1 MGGVVVLCYAYHY
14 PDEVNQPVLFASAG
28 LALNQGT
35 SLPLL
40 AYDGIVKNYYLQYL
54 GFRSVYWLDAYK
66 ATECFNPMHC
76 FTSLIFASTEAC
88 VF

>member
-1 MGGVVVLCYAYHY
+1 MCGAVVLCYAYHY
-14 PDEVNQPVLFASAG
+14 PDEANQPVLFASTS

-54 GFRSVYWLDAYK
+54 DFRSVYCLDAYK
-66 ATECFNPMHC
+66 TTECFNPMHC
-76 FTSLIFASTEAC
+76 FTSLIPASTEAC